1 MNEMCANTA
10 VKYLA
15 MYFALNDECF
25 FILRSVVAVIP
36 TSLTKQCTVKIKLGK
51 MTPRSYL
58 PS

>member
-25 FILRSVVAVIP
+25 YFKEVWW
-36 TSLTKQCTVKIKLGK
+36 Q
-51 MTPRSYL
+51 
-58 PS
+58 